1 MKKKDTLL
9 PLAITSGDPAGIGPE
24 IIDQIICSERPCIND
39 CALIG
44 SGPWT
49 EKLTEKYGIKS
60 YPVGAADFSV
70 NLGEPST
77 ASASIALESMEFAAR
92 GCTEG
97 LFRGVVTGPV
107 SKYWIKQLGF
117 EFPGQTEFF
126 ANAWGGDPTMAFVGQ
141 KLSVVLA
148 TWHIPL
154 QEVSSALDEVCLK
167 KAVQRANELA
177 LCLGV
182 AKPRIGVCGLNPHA
196 GEGGLIGDEEQAVID
211 PTLNKLRESIP
222 GLSCSLPGDTVF
234 HRQLQGD
241 FDVIVAAY
249 HDQALAAVKTLEFDS
264 AVNLTLGLPY
274 IRTSPDH
281 GTAFDLAGK
290 NIANTKSFASAI
302 KLARE
307 LTK

>member
-1 MKKKDTLL
+1 MKKKDTVL
-9 PLAITSGDPAGIGPE
+9 PLAITSGDPAGVGPE
-24 IIDQIICSERPCIND
+24 IIEQIICCEHLCIDD
-39 CALIG
+39 CVLIG

-49 EKLTEKYGIKS
+49 EKLTEKYGIMS
-60 YPVGAADFSV
+60 YSVGATDFSV

-77 ASASIALESMEFAAR
+77 GSASIALESIKFAAR

-126 ANAWGGDPTMAFVGQ
+126 ANAWGGDPSMAFVGQ

-154 QEVSSALDEVCLK
+154 REVSSALDEVCLE
-167 KAVQRANELA
+167 KAVQRAYELA

-196 GEGGLIGDEEQAVID
+196 GEGGLIGEEEQAIID
-211 PTLNKLRESIP
+211 PTLDKLRESIP
-222 GLSCSLPGDTVF
+222 GLSRSLPGDTVF

-249 HDQALAAVKTLEFDS
+249 HDQALSAVKTLEFDK

-290 NIANTKSFASAI
+290 NLANTNSFASAI

-307 LTK
+307 ITK